1 MLPLSSR
8 ANYLKI
14 CSIFVI
20 SLIPT
25 LLQLLTLRTS
35 SSLSIN
41 VDIAQSPDSSVDRLS
56 PIFHIYDALSLTN
69 LRRAFF
75 VSFFSSD
82 PTSISLGQNVS

>member
-8 ANYLKI
+8 ANYLKM

-56 PIFHIYDALSLTN
+56 PIFPIYDALSLTN
-69 LRRAFF
+69 LRTAFF

-82 PTSISLGQNVS
+82 PTSISLGQNVN